1 MAPVERL
8 FGWQHAFDSPVVAGL
23 CAGVGA
29 VLLVASLIIFIGGKA
44 KWFSEKLH
52 ADLSART
59 RSWWWLAPLMV
70 APVLAGAF
78 WVILGTGILALLC
91 YREFARAT
99 GLFRQ
104 RAVSVTVAAL
114 IALVF
119 WVAGDHW
126 YNFFLALP
134 ALGTVLLVVAG
145 LWGDQPAGYIQ
156 RTALGI
162 FAFLLFGIGLGHL
175 AWFANDPDFRP
186 MLLMLL
192 AAVELNDVFA
202 YCCGKAFGRRKLCPG
217 TSPNKTLGGALGALA
232 LTTLLVAGLGHFIF
246 AGTVMGDLAHLLP
259 LGVLVALA
267 GQLGDLVLSA
277 IKRDL
282 GMKDIGAAIPGHGGL
297 LDRFDSIL
305 LVAPAAFH
313 YIGFFNGVGKDE
325 PARLMSSVF
334 GM

>member
-8 FGWQHAFDSPVVAGL
+8 FGWQHAFDSPVVVGL
-23 CAGVGA
+23 CAAIGGI
-29 VLLVASLIIFIGGKA
+29 LLLASLIIFVGGKA

-52 ADLSART
+52 ADLSTRT
-59 RSWWWLAPLMV
+59 RSWWWLAPLMA
-70 APVLAGAF
+70 APVLAGGF
-78 WVILGTGILALLC
+78 WVILGTGVLALLC
-91 YREFARAT
+91 YREFSRAT

-104 RAVSVTVAAL
+104 RAISIAVAAL

-119 WVAGDHW
+119 LTAGDHW

-134 ALGTVLLVVAG
+134 ALGTILLAAVG

-175 AWFANDPDFRP
+175 AWFANDMNFRP
-186 MLLMLL
+186 ILLMLL
-192 AAVELNDVFA
+192 VAVELNDVFA
-202 YCCGKAFGRRKLCPG
+202 YCCGKAFGKRKLCPG
-217 TSPNKTLGGALGALA
+217 TSPNKTLGGALGALV
-232 LTTLLVAGLGHFIF
+232 LTTVLVTLLGRMIF
-246 AGTVMGDLAHLLP
+246 AGTLMGDWVRLVP
-259 LGVLVALA
+259 LGLLVALA
-267 GQLGDLVLSA
+267 GQMGDLVLSS

-313 YIGFFNGVGKDE
+313 YINFFIGVGKNE
-325 PARLMSSVF
+325 PARLMSSAF
-334 GM
+334 GI